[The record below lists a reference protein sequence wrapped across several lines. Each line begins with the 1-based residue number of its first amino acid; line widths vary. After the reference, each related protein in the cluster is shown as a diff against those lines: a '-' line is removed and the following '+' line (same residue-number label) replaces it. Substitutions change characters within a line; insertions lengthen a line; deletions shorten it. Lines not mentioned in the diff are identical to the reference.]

1 MREMDQAEREHWRE
15 LLRKP
20 RKKPEDILWM
30 QAHAI
35 VSKVIET
42 PDGKVQVC
50 ENFVLVSTPDEL
62 EEQKQRLQQ
71 SAARLAVKQAY
82 T

>member
-35 VSKVIET
+35 VSKTIET
-42 PDGKVQVC
+42 PYGTVKVC
-50 ENFVLVSTPDEL
+50 ENFVLVSTPEEL
-62 EEQKQRLQQ
+62 EDQKRRLQRV
-71 SAARLAVKQAY
+71 AARLAAEQTY